1 MSCQGPVLLLLLCV
15 LSCGRRGPAELTGV
29 PGEKSVD
36 GPAEVTLRYRPPAGA
51 RVVCPAYYETTV
63 SAVGID
69 RPIQQTLGGERED
82 VEYVE
87 AVDGDRRTVRRRFGE
102 TRWTT
107 AVPLPAP
114 ETRDLPPTES
124 TLTIDAAGRVEGGT
138 ADQSV
143 SLAMAAWAKQFD
155 VVPGWP
161 ETPLRRG
168 DSLPRPLRGPGPP
181 GTGATL
187 EAAAPLKLVDFIEVG
202 GRRCAKFRSD
212 VSGWLLFR
220 PPGEPEGA
228 APARSTFRATG
239 WLAFDLET
247 GLLLGAA
254 HALHYAL
261 PLPGS
266 NRQQAV
272 PEFRITLRS
281 GPCVYD
287 PGP

>member
-1 MSCQGPVLLLLLCV
+1 MTAALLGS
-15 LSCGRRGPAELTGV
+15 LSCSRRGPAEPTGV

-36 GPAEVTLRYRPPAGA
+36 GPAEITLRYKPPAGA

-82 VEYVE
+82 VDYVE
-87 AVDGDRRTVRRRFGE
+87 GVDGDKRTVRRRFGE

-107 AVPLPAP
+107 ALPLPAP

-124 TLTIDAAGRVEGGT
+124 MLTIDAAGRVEGGT

-143 SLAMAAWAKQFD
+143 SLAMAAWAGQFD

-161 ETPLRRG
+161 ESPLHLG
-168 DSLPRPLRGPGPP
+168 DSVPRPLRGPGPP

-187 EAAAPLKLVDFIEVG
+187 EAAAPLKLVGFAEIN
-202 GRRCAKFRSD
+202 GRTCAKFRSD

-220 PPGEPEGA
+220 PPGDPEA
-228 APARSTFRATG
+228 PPARSTFRATG

-247 GLLLGAA
+247 GMLLGAA
-254 HALHYAL
+254 HSLHYAL
-261 PLPGS
+261 PLPGT
-266 NRQQAV
+266 NRQQAI

-281 GPCVYD
+281 GPCTYST
-287 PGP
+287 GTSAEN